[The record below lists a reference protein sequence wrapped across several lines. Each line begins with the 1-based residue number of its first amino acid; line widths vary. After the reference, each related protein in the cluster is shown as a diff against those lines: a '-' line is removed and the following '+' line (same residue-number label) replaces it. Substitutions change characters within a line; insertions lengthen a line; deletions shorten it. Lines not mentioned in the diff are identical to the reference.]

1 VTRLRTHGWWLVG
14 AWVCLAVGTAAADD
28 ALATALRRLQARY
41 EDTRTMRATFK
52 QTVTSQTLSGAL
64 ESTGRVLF
72 EKPNR
77 MRWDYDPPDGQVIV
91 GDGTDLWIFQPDLE
105 QAIRAPLAQAF
116 QSRTPLTFLAGLGRI
131 ERDFDASLESEDAE
145 TWELRLVPKGD
156 ESLGKLT
163 LRVRKLDASIAE
175 ARITD
180 PLGTTTA
187 LGFSDEERNV
197 EIAAERFRFEPPP
210 GVDVVR
216 PPTY

>member
-1 VTRLRTHGWWLVG
+1 LVCVC
-14 AWVCLAVGTAAADD
+14 VCLAAASAAAGDD
-28 ALATALRRLQARY
+28 ALATALARLQARY

-52 QTVTSQTLSGAL
+52 LRVTSPTLSGAL
-64 ESTGRVLF
+64 ESTGQVLF

-77 MRWDYDPPDGQVIV
+77 LRWDYDPPDGQVIV
-91 GDGTDLWIFQPDLE
+91 GDGTDLWIFQPDLQ

-131 ERDFDASLESEDAE
+131 ERDFDASLEGEDAE
-145 TWELRLVPKGD
+145 GWVLGLVPKGD
-156 ESLGKLT
+156 QSLGELT
-163 LRVRKLDASIAE
+163 LRVRKGDASIAE

-180 PLGTTTA
+180 PLGTTTS

-210 GVDVVR
+210 GVDVVW
-216 PPTY
+216 PPTG